1 MKMRIDVYLAQKFG
15 SRTKA
20 ATAVNKGL
28 VLVNGKKVTRSYEVK
43 DGDAVEIIEA
53 EENFVSAGGFKLA
66 KALKDFDF
74 CVKDKIFADIGASTG
89 GFTDCLLQNGAKK
102 VYCIDVGQSQLDE
115 KLKVKNV
122 VIIDGFNARNLNG
135 DLFEEALDGAVIDV
149 SFISLTYVLGAVA
162 NTLENGKNV
171 LALIK
176 PQFECESRSVGKNG
190 IVRDDKIKA
199 KIIEKIYNFALSV
212 DLAPKKLTAAPIV
225 KGKNIEFVILLEKGG
240 NPEELTKLKKSVGL

>member
-162 NTLENGKNV
+162 NTLENGKSV

-240 NPEELTKLKKSVGL
+240 APEQLTKLKKSVGL

>member
-102 VYCIDVGQSQLDE
+102 VYCIDVGQSQLDK

-149 SFISLTYVLGAVA
+149 SFISLTYVFGAVA

-240 NPEELTKLKKSVGL
+240 APEQLTKLKKSVGL

>member
-1 MKMRIDVYLAQKFG
+1 MRIDVYLAQKFG

-115 KLKVKNV
+115 KLKGKNV

-162 NTLENGKNV
+162 NTLENGKSV

-212 DLAPKKLTAAPIV
+212 DLAPKKLTTAPIV

-240 NPEELTKLKKSVGL
+240 APEQLTKLKKSVGL

>member
-1 MKMRIDVYLAQKFG
+1 MRIDVYLAQKFG

-149 SFISLTYVLGAVA
+149 SFISLTYVFGAVA

-199 KIIEKIYNFALSV
+199 KIIGAGKPMTKSSRFSVSVFLSAL
-212 DLAPKKLTAAPIV
+212 I
-225 KGKNIEFVILLEKGG
+225 
-240 NPEELTKLKKSVGL
+240 KSLFLNALIKYSKP

>member
-1 MKMRIDVYLAQKFG
+1 MRIDVYLAQKFG

-89 GFTDCLLQNGAKK
+89 GFTDCLLQNDAKK

-115 KLKVKNV
+115 KLKGKNV

-212 DLAPKKLTAAPIV
+212 DLAPKKLTVAPIV

-240 NPEELTKLKKSVGL
+240 APEPLTKLKKSVGL

>member
-1 MKMRIDVYLAQKFG
+1 MRIDVYLAQKFG

-28 VLVNGKKVTRSYEVK
+28 VLLNGKKVTRSYEVK
-43 DGDAVEIIEA
+43 DGDAVEVLEP

-115 KLKVKNV
+115 KLKNKNI

-135 DLFEEALDGAVIDV
+135 DLFEEPLDGSVIDV

-162 NTLENGKNV
+162 NTLGNGKSV

-199 KIIEKIYNFALSV
+199 KIIEKIYNFALSAG
-212 DLAPKKLTAAPIV
+212 LSPKKLTAAPIL
-225 KGKNIEFVILLEKGG
+225 KGKNTEFVILLEKGG
-240 NPEELTKLKKSVGL
+240 TPEQLTKLKKSVGL